1 MVYDHEDRTVDVRM
15 TPRGHVNVSEGDLRT
30 DMEYVL
36 VKGQGEAVS
45 MTVVVDT
52 ASVPGYCVGGG
63 GGERV
68 RDRRVVSL
76 ICAGWLPQD
85 GRFGW

>member
-1 MVYDHEDRTVDVRM
+1 MED
-15 TPRGHVNVSEGDLRT
+15 
-30 DMEYVL
+30 VL

-52 ASVPGYCVGGG
+52 ASVTGYGGG

-68 RDRRVVSL
+68 GIDALSSL